1 MYRWTKI
8 TQKEMEVLYMSAES
22 AVYYTLK
29 MFMGSGGVA
38 YPSAATIA
46 RLTGLS
52 VHSVRKSTKTL
63 LEKGLIVRDG
73 FDPNNQTARF
83 KLADE
88 GTNQSAT
95 PTNQSTTPNT
105 VVSRGGTNQSTTPPN
120 TVVSTNKEKTNKNIN
135 NKEPK
140 KPNPFFLVPRID

>member
-8 TQKEMEVLYMSAES
+8 TQQEMTALHMSAES
-22 AVYYTLK
+22 AVYFTLK

-38 YPSAATIA
+38 YPSAATISK
-46 RLTGLS
+46 LTGIS
-52 VHSVRKSTKTL
+52 VHSVRKSTKKL

-83 KLADE
+83 KLADG
-88 GTNQSAT
+88 GTK
-95 PTNQSTTPNT
+95 QSTTPNT
-105 VVSRGGTNQSTTPPN
+105 VVSRGGTKQSTIPPN
-120 TVVSTNKEKTNKNIN
+120 TVVSTNKEKTNKKE
-135 NKEPK
+135 NKKEQK